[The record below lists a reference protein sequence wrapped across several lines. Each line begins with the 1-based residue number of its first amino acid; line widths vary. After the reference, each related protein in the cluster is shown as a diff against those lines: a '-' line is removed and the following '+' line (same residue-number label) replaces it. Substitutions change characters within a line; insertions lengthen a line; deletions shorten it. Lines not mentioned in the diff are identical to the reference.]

1 MTTTQ
6 FKTALQSELN
16 SNFKSFRNPLKTVT
30 EINTHT
36 CIVFNYPIDDS
47 TKEWL
52 NERFLHGVSVTD
64 NIVYINNPFTH
75 YH

>member
-1 MTTTQ
+1 MTNTQ

-16 SNFKSFRNPLKTVT
+16 SACKSFRNPLKSVT

-36 CIVFNYPIDDS
+36 CLTFNYPVDDG

-52 NERFLHGVSVTD
+52 NQRFNHGVSVSG
-64 NIVYINNPFTH
+64 NIVYVNNPFTC
-75 YH
+75 YQ